1 MSFSPDADPLNWFA
15 ASVMTINGVF
25 GITCNTLIIASFIR
39 SPTERTSF
47 NLICSYR
54 AVGNCIILLWGFLGT
69 FVPITLFG
77 DTLFPPIYQF
87 IVLTCVNSLYAGL
100 QYCGFLIAINRFC
113 AMYIPMFYSTL
124 FGVKITFIL
133 TTLIFVYRIVKII
146 MELIHYIPLQ
156 CFSSFSSYDISWAP
170 AMDERCRK
178 YGGVVDESLLILGT
192 LVAINCATFVKIYL
206 FYKATELDS
215 REVKEKMKKNR
226 ILFIQTIIQD
236 LTYII
241 DLIFTFQLSGL
252 ISARYWTFISGSFIW
267 QCVHS
272 FDGLIM
278 IMFNEKLTLFKRS
291 FFSSSSDVQ
300 SVAPATKL
308 FDTVAT
314 NRNYNVSPIG

>member
-1 MSFSPDADPLNWFA
+1 M
-15 ASVMTINGVF
+15 
-25 GITCNTLIIASFIR
+25 
-39 SPTERTSF
+39 
-47 NLICSYR
+47 
-54 AVGNCIILLWGFLGT
+54 
-69 FVPITLFG
+69 
-77 DTLFPPIYQF
+77 FPPIYQF

-124 FGVKITFIL
+124 FGVKITFVSLKVSFTCNINCLQIL

-146 MELIHYIPLQ
+146 MELIHYIRKFLFSLLLAFVKFQALQ

-241 DLIFTFQLSGL
+241 DLIFTFQLRL
-252 ISARYWTFISGSFIW
+252 GS
-267 QCVHS
+267 
-272 FDGLIM
+272 
-278 IMFNEKLTLFKRS
+278 
-291 FFSSSSDVQ
+291 
-300 SVAPATKL
+300 
-308 FDTVAT
+308 
-314 NRNYNVSPIG
+314 